1 MKKTIIILAIIAV
14 VLVGGFFLLQAVQRA
29 RTTMSPG
36 NYETETVQRGSLTAT
51 IGATGFV
58 NANQS
63 TVLNWQ
69 TSGIVETVLAKL
81 GEDVTSGAEL
91 AALAEDSLSQNVILA
106 QAELIEAQKA
116 LDELLESDV
125 AREEALQAVYTAEN
139 AVIEAERALDYYDSK
154 TYKDALDDAREQ
166 VIDKEDDLDKAN
178 EDFEPYQ
185 DWDEDNETRQDYEQ
199 KVNDAQNAY
208 DEAIRKVD
216 QLELEKQ
223 EAEGNLAT
231 AHAHLDDA
239 QRAYERI
246 QNGPNPDDVAALEA
260 RIAAAQAT
268 LDQAH
273 LSAPF
278 AGTVTQVTAMPG
290 DRVNLGSAAVRLD
303 DLSRLL
309 VDVGVS
315 EVDINSV
322 QVGKAA
328 TLIFDAVFGEE
339 YNGVV
344 SEVSEVGTSTQ
355 GVVEFAVTVELTDA
369 DEAVKPGMTAAVNI
383 VVDQIDDVLL
393 VPNRAVRILDGKQV
407 VYILENGRPVPVE
420 ITLGAS
426 SDVSSEVIDGDLRE
440 GDVVVL
446 NPPAEFQGG
455 GGPFRP

>member
-58 NANQS
+58 KANQS

-231 AHAHLDDA
+231 AQAHLDDA

-268 LDQAH
+268 LEQAH

-309 VDVGVS
+309 VNVGVS